1 MREFNMNWGWSG
13 DKDGWFLF
21 SADDWDVKGSP
32 YNQRMEM
39 LYNFTKTE

>member
-1 MREFNMNWGWSG
+1 MNWGWSG

-21 SADDWDVKGSP
+21 SADDWDVNGSP